1 MRPALTRRL
10 IAFIVALGLL
20 ASLAAA
26 TPVLAVSI
34 VVNTTADNTT
44 DDDLCSLREAITTA
58 NTDAPVAVGGAG
70 NGCATGSG
78 PDTIPSGST
87 GRITLTSALPD
98 VPADLSISG
107 AGTITISGNN
117 AVRVLNITGG
127 TVNLSGLT
135 ITGGLAA
142 EGGGIRSTGNLAVS
156 NTTISGNAAT
166 GGNLSGGGIWNNGT
180 LTITNST
187 ISGNTANGIPFGSGG
202 GIMNVLPGTLTI
214 TNSTISGNT
223 GRGPG
228 GLHNLLGTVVA
239 VNITVSGNSAV
250 QGGGGIGA
258 CGTETIVNSIV
269 AGNTAAVGPD
279 IDCFADTITTSVIGV
294 PSGMTLADI
303 LVPGGPANYGG
314 PTQTIALALVVGN
327 PAIDSATGAVCVA
340 APVNGLDQRGLPR
353 PAACDIGAYE
363 AQPPSVAA
371 QPNVSATATSA
382 AGAVV
387 NYTAPA
393 GTDEQGGTAAVACL
407 PASGSTFAVG
417 STTVTCTATDA
428 VGHTGSGTFSVNV
441 AVPAGSPT
449 ATASPTPT
457 PTATPGLLP
466 NTASRSGTSVPSG
479 LSAALALIGLLSVVA
494 IGRRAWSWR
503 EARLRS

>member
-1 MRPALTRRL
+1 M
-10 IAFIVALGLL
+10 
-20 ASLAAA
+20 
-26 TPVLAVSI
+26 
-34 VVNTTADNTT
+34 
-44 DDDLCSLREAITTA
+44 
-58 NTDAPVAVGGAG
+58 
-70 NGCATGSG
+70 
-78 PDTIPSGST
+78 
-87 GRITLTSALPD
+87 
-98 VPADLSISG
+98 
-107 AGTITISGNN
+107 
-117 AVRVLNITGG
+117 
-127 TVNLSGLT
+127 
-135 ITGGLAA
+135 
-142 EGGGIRSTGNLAVS
+142 
-156 NTTISGNAAT
+156 
-166 GGNLSGGGIWNNGT
+166 
-180 LTITNST
+180 
-187 ISGNTANGIPFGSGG
+187 
-202 GIMNVLPGTLTI
+202 
-214 TNSTISGNT
+214 
-223 GRGPG
+223 
-228 GLHNLLGTVVA
+228 
-239 VNITVSGNSAV
+239 NITVSGNSAV

-327 PAIDSATGAVCVA
+327 PAIDSGHRRGLCG

-387 NYTAPA
+387 NYTSPA

-441 AVPAGSPT
+441 AVPAGSPDRDREPDSHANRNPWAAAQHRQPERDIGT
-449 ATASPTPT
+449 GLAFRPHLPSSACSAS
-457 PTATPGLLP
+457 LP
-466 NTASRSGTSVPSG
+466 WGAGHGRGVRPVYGADYAEPHLVQKRGRSGRVEG
-479 LSAALALIGLLSVVA
+479 QDELAGRARECDVGEATLLLERAVGIIRVGEGSPVRDPIGLEADQDHGLPFTA
-494 IGRRAWSWR
+494 LRGMHRRQLDGR
-503 EARLRS
+503 

>member
-58 NTDAPVAVGGAG
+58 NTDAPVGVGGAG
-70 NGCATGSG
+70 NDCATGSG
-78 PDTIPSGST
+78 PDTITFSAT
-87 GRITLTSALPD
+87 GTITLTSALPD

-223 GRGPG
+223 GRGP
-228 GLHNLLGTVVA
+228 
-239 VNITVSGNSAV
+239 
-250 QGGGGIGA
+250 
-258 CGTETIVNSIV
+258 
-269 AGNTAAVGPD
+269 
-279 IDCFADTITTSVIGV
+279 
-294 PSGMTLADI
+294 
-303 LVPGGPANYGG
+303 
-314 PTQTIALALVVGN
+314 
-327 PAIDSATGAVCVA
+327 AVCTISS
-340 APVNGLDQRGLPR
+340 G
-353 PAACDIGAYE
+353 
-363 AQPPSVAA
+363 PS
-371 QPNVSATATSA
+371 
-382 AGAVV
+382 
-387 NYTAPA
+387 
-393 GTDEQGGTAAVACL
+393 
-407 PASGSTFAVG
+407 
-417 STTVTCTATDA
+417 
-428 VGHTGSGTFSVNV
+428 
-441 AVPAGSPT
+441 
-449 ATASPTPT
+449 
-457 PTATPGLLP
+457 
-466 NTASRSGTSVPSG
+466 SR
-479 LSAALALIGLLSVVA
+479 
-494 IGRRAWSWR
+494 
-503 EARLRS
+503 